1 VGDATDLIEYHLADR
16 TRRGPHPDGWASGAA
31 GGAPCGDLVR
41 ISLDVRAG
49 RIESARFD
57 AEGCSA
63 AVAAGAAATSVVEGR
78 AILDAARIGPG
89 LLDAELGGLSP
100 QGRHAADLA
109 ADALHRAL
117 TAAISAGAELIPA
130 GERPTGRVAV
140 AMSGGV
146 DSAVAAQLELE
157 RGADV
162 VAVTVKLWA
171 DRATDGARSC
181 CSPEAVVGARALAHS
196 MGLPHLTMDLEDEFR
211 AAVVDE
217 FVAGYARGQTPN
229 PCVRCNGRL
238 RLDAM
243 IGLAR
248 RLGAKSLA
256 TGHYARVAADSEGP
270 LLVAPADPAK
280 DQTYMLSA
288 LSPDALAHLRFPL
301 ADLTKPVV
309 REIARRAGLPVAAKA
324 ESQDLCFLAGQGKR
338 SFLQRH
344 GGLADREGELV
355 AEDGAVLGRHPGHHR
370 FTVGQRRGIG
380 IAGETPLYVLAT
392 DAESNRVVVG
402 PRQRLAT
409 DRVRV
414 RDAVL
419 YRDGGRV
426 DRVRLRYHSRPLG
439 ASIERPCGDGQAPG
453 AGDHAELTLH
463 LDEPALG
470 VAPGQTAS
478 LMDDDAVIGHATIAA
493 TPR

>member
-1 VGDATDLIEYHLADR
+1 MSSEAIEFYLADDS
-16 TRRGPHPDGWASGAA
+16 RRGRAPHGWPTGAA
-31 GGAPCGDLVR
+31 GGAPCGDLIR
-41 ISLDVRAG
+41 LSLDVRAG
-49 RIESARFD
+49 RVEGVRFD

-63 AVAAGAAATSVVEGR
+63 SVAAGAALADRVGGLAV
-78 AILDAARIGPG
+78 LDAARIGPAHV
-89 LLDAELGGLSP
+89 DADLGGLSP

-117 TAAISAGAELIPA
+117 TAAIAAGARLVAPRDCA
-130 GERPTGRVAV
+130 AERIAV

-146 DSAVAAQLELE
+146 DSAVAAHLERE

-162 VAVTVKLWA
+162 VAITVKLWA
-171 DRATDGARSC
+171 DRATDGTRSC
-181 CSPEAVVGARALAHS
+181 CSPEAVIGARALAHS
-196 MGLPHLTMDLEDEFR
+196 MGLAHLTLDLEEEFR
-211 AAVVDE
+211 AAVVGE
-217 FVAGYARGQTPN
+217 FLDGHARGQTPN
-229 PCVRCNGRL
+229 PCVRCNGEL

-243 IGLAR
+243 IALAD
-248 RLGAKSLA
+248 RLGADALA

-270 LLVAPADPAK
+270 LLVSPSDPAK

-288 LSPDALAHLRFPL
+288 LSPESLARMRFPL
-301 ADLTKPVV
+301 AELTKPQV

-338 SFLQRH
+338 TFLERH
-344 GGLADREGELV
+344 GGLRDRAGEII
-355 AEDGAVLGRHPGHHR
+355 AEDGAVLGRHDGHHR

-380 IAGETPLYVLAT
+380 VAGETPLYVLAT
-392 DAESNRVVVG
+392 DAKRNRVVVG
-402 PRQRLAT
+402 PRERLAT
-409 DRVRV
+409 ERVRV

-426 DRVRLRYHSRPLG
+426 DRVRLRYHSKPLA
-439 ASIERPCGDGQAPG
+439 ASVETPGRGECPG
-453 AGDHAELTLH
+453 AGPHPELTLR

-478 LMDDDAVIGHATIAA
+478 LLDDDAVIGHATIAA
-493 TPR
+493 APR